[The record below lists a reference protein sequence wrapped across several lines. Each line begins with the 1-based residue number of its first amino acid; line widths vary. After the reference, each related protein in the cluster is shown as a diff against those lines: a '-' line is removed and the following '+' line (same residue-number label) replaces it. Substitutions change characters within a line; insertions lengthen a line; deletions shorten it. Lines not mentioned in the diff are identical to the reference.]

1 MVIGIN
7 SQSLVAIGLL
17 GNQLET
23 ALYREN
29 TPPRIDKI
37 LGIVGKNRLQSL
49 VRRIGKLIFEHPER

>member
-1 MVIGIN
+1 MVIGVN
-7 SQSLVAIGLL
+7 SQSFVAIGLL

-23 ALYREN
+23 TLYRKN